1 MPAWF
6 AAAAPILGAVAQQAA
21 QSGAGLIGQKKQYKF
36 NKRLAQ
42 FQHLKNMELLKYQL
56 DYNSPEAQM
65 ARFKEAGLNP
75 NLVYDKGDAGNMS
88 QAPKY
93 PDIAPVDMQSAYKIE
108 DLILKVNQAKLMQS
122 QRDLTETKVDESTV
136 KQDLIKAQTALTSA
150 NPYMKKEYVE
160 AMVLNLTSI
169 AKLKEQ
175 ESNFMLGD
183 YQKGDGK
190 TFGLNNPTQ
199 IGYAKMEKELQLL
212 YQRFNLGETDQKVKA
227 QIIQG
232 KEFENALKEVQAK
245 WMQDGEI
252 TSQHIYTGVMLLLQ
266 KLMR

>member
-42 FQHLKNMELLKYQL
+42 FQHTKNMELLKYQL

-93 PDIAPVDMQSAYKIE
+93 PEIAPVDVQSAYKIE

-122 QRDLTETKVDESTV
+122 QRDLTNTKVDESTV
-136 KQDLIKAQTALTSA
+136 KQDLMKAQTALTAA
-150 NPYMKKEYVE
+150 NPYMKKEYVN

-169 AKLKEQ
+169 ARLKENEAGFMTDQ
-175 ESNFMLGD
+175 QWRNENGEITRASN
-183 YQKGDGK
+183 
-190 TFGLNNPTQ
+190 
-199 IGYAKMEKELQLL
+199 GYFKMQKELDLL
-212 YQRFNLGETDQKVKA
+212 YQKFNLGQADQQIKA
-227 QIIQG
+227 QILQG
-232 KEFENALKEVQAK
+232 KEFENALKEIQTK